1 MKYILVV
8 IFIVI
13 SILNIYSQKVS
24 SKSDSVIKYWI
35 REITKPLIM
44 PLLTLIYIS
53 FAKVI
58 QPLLILAF
66 IFGWLGD
73 NALML
78 HIKKYKKA
86 LLSSTDVDD
95 TLPMVLGMLFFACGH
110 ISYIILFLQDVKL
123 ASISVLDISVYGIYI
138 VFALIMFRYLTS
150 HGLLKAGNNISD
162 KLRLVMKIGV
172 VIYMIAL
179 TLMSYTSFLRYIN
192 IKSSLTLIGYI
203 GTILFVSS
211 DTTLSI
217 KMLGQNDKM
226 SERYI
231 MASYIVAQTFIMMSY
246 L

>member
-1 MKYILVV
+1 MYA
-8 IFIVI
+8 
-13 SILNIYSQKVS
+13 
-24 SKSDSVIKYWI
+24 I
-35 REITKPLIM
+35 R
-44 PLLTLIYIS
+44 
-53 FAKVI
+53 
-58 QPLLILAF
+58 
-66 IFGWLGD
+66 
-73 NALML
+73 
-78 HIKKYKKA
+78 
-86 LLSSTDVDD
+86 
-95 TLPMVLGMLFFACGH
+95 
-110 ISYIILFLQDVKL
+110 SYY
-123 ASISVLDISVYGIYI
+123 A
-138 VFALIMFRYLTS
+138 S